1 MKPRLHLPK
10 PKIRPFWRSVHL
22 THRFYQITGGYK
34 YMREGARQLLVALAL
49 LIGVLWAVNNYVI
62 DIHALTER
70 FTHEVHWSLVY
81 LALFV
86 SEIVVGILPADLFII
101 WSQSQPL
108 PWLSIAALGAISYTS
123 GNISYWIGRRLHR
136 IPKIHRWVDVNHAK
150 LFNPIRRFGGLLIV
164 VAALTPL
171 SFPAASTVAGMV
183 QFPARWYRVYAL
195 SIVVRYFLFAA
206 IIFGLV

>member
-1 MKPRLHLPK
+1 MKPRLHLPR

-22 THRFYQITGGYK
+22 THRLYKITGGYT
-34 YMREGARQLLVALAL
+34 YMRKGARQLLFALAL

-62 DIHALTER
+62 DIQALTER
-70 FTHEVHWSLVY
+70 FTNEVHWSLVY
-81 LALFV
+81 LTLFV

-101 WSQSQPL
+101 WSQSQPM
-108 PWLSIAALGAISYTS
+108 PWLSIAALSGISYAS
-123 GNISYWIGRRLHR
+123 GNISYWVGRRLHR
-136 IPKIHRWVDVNHAK
+136 NPKIHRWVHVNYAT
-150 LFNPIRRFGGLLIV
+150 LFNPLRRFGGILIV

-183 QFPARWYRVYAL
+183 QFPARWYRIYAL
-195 SIVVRYFLFAA
+195 SIIVRYFLFAA